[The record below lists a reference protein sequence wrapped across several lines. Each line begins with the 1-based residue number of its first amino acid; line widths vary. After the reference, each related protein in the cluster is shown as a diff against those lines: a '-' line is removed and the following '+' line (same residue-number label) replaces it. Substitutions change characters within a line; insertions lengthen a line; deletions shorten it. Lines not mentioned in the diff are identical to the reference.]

1 MAVYSA
7 QHKYIFFANPQTAS
21 KAISLTLRKKLGG
34 VLLPDREITRN
45 GKLVARMHHTTYTQV
60 LAAGL
65 LTEQQLAELF
75 KFTCVRNPY
84 DQLVSKYIKYCFRQG
99 DDPARYPWL
108 EGVEASSPDNSFP
121 QWLAWLGK
129 RFEEMDK
136 LAKGPLD
143 FLAHADLVIR
153 FEALQAGFDEFLHH
167 IGVTEPLSV
176 TEYNITKGRADNG
189 SAGAASAADAK
200 PKKKKK
206 NYTEYYDDDC
216 IAIVEKL
223 YEPIL
228 KRFNYRF
235 GD

>member
-1 MAVYSA
+1 MAVYSE

-21 KAISLTLRKKLGG
+21 KAIALTLRQKLGG
-34 VLLPDREITRN
+34 VALPDHEITRN
-45 GKLVARMHHTTYTQV
+45 GKLVARLHHTTYSQI

-65 LTEQQLAELF
+65 LSEEQLGKLF

-108 EGVEASSPDNSFP
+108 EGVEAAAPDNSFP
-121 QWLAWLGK
+121 QWLAWLSK
-129 RFEEMDK
+129 RFEEIDK
-136 LAKGPLD
+136 LAKGPLE

-153 FEALQAGFDEFLHH
+153 FEALQEGFDEFLRH
-167 IGVTEPLSV
+167 ISVTEPMSV
-176 TEYNITKGRADNG
+176 TEYNITKGRVEGQAP
-189 SAGAASAADAK
+189 AAEAAK

-206 NYTEYYDDDC
+206 NYTEYYDTAC
-216 IAIVEKL
+216 VEIVEKM

-228 KRFNYRF
+228 KRYNYRF